1 MYLCA
6 TKNLKKMKKVIL
18 TLAAVLCCA
27 SLFVS
32 CEKSDPSGGQP
43 DLSPAFVEM
52 TFSFYATQ
60 DMINYT
66 DMLVSYEAG
75 NEKNSVN
82 QENLEWS
89 KTVKV
94 NLPCTIKFGRTV
106 TVKDGAQLTPD
117 MNFAYTTGFGVS
129 YNFLNAAGQ
138 QVKRGGIASSSVSSS
153 MKADKVAGIISDGT
167 LNNEFVYTFDKDG
180 NVVE

>member
-32 CEKSDPSGGQP
+32 CKKGDNP
-43 DLSPAFVEM
+43 DTPDTTPAFVEM

-94 NLPCTIKFGRTV
+94 NLPCTIKFGRTI

-117 MNFAYTTGFGVS
+117 KNFAYTTGFGVS

-153 MKADKVAGIISDGT
+153 MKADKVAVLINNGT
-167 LNNEFVYTFDKDG
+167 LNSEFVYTFDKDG
-180 NVVE
+180 NVAE